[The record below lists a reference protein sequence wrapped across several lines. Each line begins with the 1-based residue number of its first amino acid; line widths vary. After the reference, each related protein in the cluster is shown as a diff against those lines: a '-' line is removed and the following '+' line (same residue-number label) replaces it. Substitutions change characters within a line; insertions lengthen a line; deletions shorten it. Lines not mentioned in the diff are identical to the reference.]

1 MLPRDILAAFDRP
14 LDVVLGLDLG
24 ELVEGR
30 RVVALG
36 LVFGPT
42 RTDLHYAFVPAFAG
56 AGDEI
61 RHWSWELAVRDD
73 LGTGYES
80 ERGAFDPYTPGA
92 WSHGTRD
99 IVPSLN
105 PEARWV
111 ELSCRPAPGW
121 TPPDPRT
128 RVVEIRRG
136 EPDARLRYGP

>member
-1 MLPRDILAAFDRP
+1 MLPRDILAAFDRS

-30 RVVALG
+30 RIVALG
-36 LVFGPT
+36 LVFGPVG
-42 RTDLHYAFVPAFAG
+42 TDLHYAFVPALAA
-56 AGDEI
+56 AGDGI
-61 RHWSWELAVRDD
+61 ADPLWLLTVRDD
-73 LGTGYES
+73 LGTDYQTAS
-80 ERGAFDPYTPGA
+80 GALDTATGT

-111 ELSCRPAPGW
+111 ELSCWPARGW
-121 TPPDPRT
+121 TPPDPRA